1 MASELYELKEKYS
14 VTVLGAVDGVYE
26 GHPVGIS
33 ISLEQ
38 FEDCLPLLDQLH
50 NLGALSADDL
60 EHLKSMMETVIKIL
74 RKNLLDERKI
84 AGELMETIITKSREL
99 GLIVL

>member
-1 MASELYELKEKYS
+1 MASELYELKEQYS
-14 VTVLGAVDGVYE
+14 VTILGAVDGVRE

-33 ISLEQ
+33 ISIEQ
-38 FEDCLPLLDQLH
+38 FEDCLPLLEQLH
-50 NLGALSADDL
+50 NLGALDKKNLD
-60 EHLKSMMETVIKIL
+60 HLKSMIQTVVRIL

-84 AGELMETIITKSREL
+84 AGELMETILSKSREL